1 MWLKQRINTIF
12 PTDYELEIM
21 GSGICEALESVL
33 FPTPPPHPSAFAKTA
48 GLRAGIYFNVIMCD
62 LMHSSLLGES
72 SEIIR
77 RTFHS
82 RMQNA
87 SEVN

>member
-1 MWLKQRINTIF
+1 MDELKIIGF
-12 PTDYELEIM
+12 GYCESLEPVP
-21 GSGICEALESVL
+21 GPAS
-33 FPTPPPHPSAFAKTA
+33 PPHPPNPPTTPHCICQDLDCWTES
-48 GLRAGIYFNVIMCD
+48 AGIYFNVIMCD

-72 SEIIR
+72 SETIR
-77 RTFHS
+77 QTFHS